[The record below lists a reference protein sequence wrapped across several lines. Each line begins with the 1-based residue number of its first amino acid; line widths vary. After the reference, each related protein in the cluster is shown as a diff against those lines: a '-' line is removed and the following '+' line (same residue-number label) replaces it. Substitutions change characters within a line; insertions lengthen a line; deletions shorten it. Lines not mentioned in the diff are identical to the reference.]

1 MSPTQILLT
10 VSGFWVLSEIVIMRM
25 KWAKASDATSHD
37 RNSVYLFW
45 ACFAIGPFLAG
56 MATGVVATRMAPPLR
71 LWAFWGGLALIPIG
85 IAIRWIAIATLKKYF
100 TVNVAIAKD
109 HRVIDHG
116 IYGIVRH
123 PSYSGTLISMLGL
136 GLAFVNWLSF
146 AIVLIAA
153 VIALGYRITV
163 EEKALLDALGDDY
176 RAYARRTKRLIPGLF

>member
-71 LWAFWGGLALIPIG
+71 PWAFWGGLALIPIG

-116 IYGIVRH
+116 IYGDAPDGSDFLV
-123 PSYSGTLISMLGL
+123 LGHENF
-136 GLAFVNWLSF
+136 GV
-146 AIVLIAA
+146 
-153 VIALGYRITV
+153 V
-163 EEKALLDALGDDY
+163 EEVGKGVKDWKPFGRESTFEDPATRWPDFNPAMPP
-176 RAYARRTKRLIPGLF
+176 RPSVVAIRRKGGGKIAT